1 MIRTAPRLRLPAVRL
16 AAPLAAL
23 ARMRGTAR
31 VLAVF
36 RRSAYLELT
45 ALAPVEPAGPPQDL
59 PRARRPLAWTA
70 AAHVEAAGPGVC
82 TRDGDLPRLVALT
95 SPQLDPGPFDAA
107 VVGFEHVRAA
117 LRPAADVEL
126 DRGILVVDDVEV
138 DLNAASRWDP
148 ELPRPW
154 GDGAAPHAPA
164 ARHAVEQVLQAHAP
178 AESLAGLLRRRA
190 HPPDGR
196 LAPFARALEMLAPP
210 AEALAGARAAAL
222 VAGRGP
228 GLTPSGD
235 DLLCGVMLATW
246 VWPGLAAA
254 GRAAALRARIAE
266 AASPRTTTVGAAYV
280 QAAQR
285 GWASG
290 AWHRLVLSLGDAPAA
305 RAAALQVLAIGE
317 TSGADALAGFC
328 WAWRVAPDLQGS

>member
-45 ALAPVEPAGPPQDL
+45 AVEHVAAAGPPQDL
-59 PRARRPLAWTA
+59 LHARCPLALTA
-70 AAHVEAAGPGVC
+70 EHVEAAGPGAC
-82 TRDGDLPRLVALT
+82 ARDGDLPRLVALT
-95 SPQLDPGPFDAA
+95 SSQLDPGPFDAA

-117 LRPAADVEL
+117 LRPAADVGL

-138 DLNAASRWDP
+138 DLNAAPRWDP

-178 AESLAGLLRRRA
+178 AESLAGLLWRRA
-190 HPPDGR
+190 HPPDDR

-210 AEALAGARAAAL
+210 AEAHAGARAAAM
-222 VAGRGP
+222 VAGRGL

-246 VWPGLAAA
+246 VWPGLVAA
-254 GRAAALRARIAE
+254 GRAAELRARIAE

-305 RAAALQVLAIGE
+305 RVAALQVLAIGE
-317 TSGADALAGFC
+317 TSGADALTGFC